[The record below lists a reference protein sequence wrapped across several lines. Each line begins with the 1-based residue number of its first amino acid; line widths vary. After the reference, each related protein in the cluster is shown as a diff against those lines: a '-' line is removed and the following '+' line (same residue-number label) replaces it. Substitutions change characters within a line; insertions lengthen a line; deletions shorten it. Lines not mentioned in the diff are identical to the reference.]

1 MTERA
6 APAQRRPGSSKVK
19 AGAVPARVSSVA
31 GLPAWIGV
39 GAIDLFVEED
49 LEYARRLVH
58 AGVATELL
66 VVRGAFHGFDLLA
79 PDAGV
84 SQRFS
89 ASWKTALRKAFA
101 PGKAV

>member
-1 MTERA
+1 M
-6 APAQRRPGSSKVK
+6 
-19 AGAVPARVSSVA
+19 
-31 GLPAWIGV
+31 
-39 GAIDLFVEED
+39 
-49 LEYARRLVH
+49 EYARRLVH

-66 VVRGAFHGFDLLA
+66 VMRGAFHWFDVIVS
-79 PDAGV
+79 DAGV